1 MSTSVSGHIVDD
13 QSTPQGL
20 ANLVV
25 VIRDESA
32 LFSSNLGN
40 DTTKSDGGFTVP
52 YGGDLTPELGTR
64 KLGIYVFTQ
73 SHRQLYSAS
82 VDDVPGAILPLSN
95 ITIPHTEATG
105 WTVTL
110 GGSPN
115 ATPVRDG
122 NAVRFLIDN
131 EAAWGYVATLM
142 EGAVSSIDVMQLE
155 FDVPPEY
162 YAAPPEEQPEIVLSF
177 DTPVDPENPRRVQD
191 LRPERI
197 LLDKASRGLKVRV
210 IMPHQDLTD
219 VPAGVFVIEIFLAL
233 LLLALAPVGAYVVSK
248 YWPLLRG
255 WKNLLDYLAAAG
267 STADDQGF
275 RVTPFNVVHAK
286 LVLVDD
292 SEAIVV
298 GSPFNQS
305 YWDTG
310 LHQVYE
316 PRRGSASGEP
326 VGVHDVSLGVSGPA
340 VKDMHD
346 AFRLHWNTST
356 QRKISDGVVVSGSTT
371 LTSATAN
378 FTDAD
383 IGKEVDATIVRAI
396 YDGVLAGGSKTLS
409 SATANFTD
417 SDIGSEIQGSPIPA
431 TTTIVSKQSA
441 TSVTLSAAATANA
454 SVANLVISSQSPI
467 PPNTTIVSVQHSAD
481 HPGPADPSATATLS
495 AAATQSK
502 SSVAIVINSLPE
514 IAVAAP
520 VTSLD
525 PKAANPKEAIASLQL
540 VRTLNAGGLPAPLD
554 KGERGILE
562 AYLRA
567 IEQATQYIYL
577 ENQYF
582 TNDAI
587 GDALVAALNDITRP
601 KLQIIVMINVTPDI
615 PMYPTWQ
622 AKLIQRI
629 RKCAGANVDRI
640 EFFSAWTHDPPMPSQ
655 KHDNPMIMPNYL
667 HTKGA
672 IADGQWA
679 TLGSAN
685 LDGAS
690 LDAFQLLHAL
700 QFGDNVNHEL
710 NYVFFNGI
718 DGHPAA
724 GAGVD
729 VDAIDLLRRRLW
741 GEHLGIDPTSKKL
754 DANNGDWLTLWKNT
768 ADAKRAS
775 LVGSPTTTP
784 RDNLALGRILK
795 YPPDVD
801 KTIVTAQG
809 AATVTVG
816 PATDPRSFLQ
826 NLSIPLDHLDLV
838 EQVRSFN
845 FGQGKWV

>member
-1 MSTSVSGHIVDD
+1 MSTSATGRILDD

-32 LFSSNLGN
+32 LFSSDLGN
-40 DTTKSDGGFTVP
+40 AASATDGSFTVP

-64 KLGIYVFTQ
+64 KLGISVFTQ

-82 VDDVPGAILPLSN
+82 VDDVPGAILSLSN
-95 ITIPHTEATG
+95 ITVPRAEAAG

-110 GGSPN
+110 GGS
-115 ATPVRDG
+115 ASALPVREG

-131 EAAWGYVATLM
+131 EAAWGHVADAM

-162 YAAPPEEQPEIVLSF
+162 LAAPPSEQPEIVLSF
-177 DTPVDPENPRRVQD
+177 DAPVDPQTPRKVLD
-191 LRPERI
+191 AKDYRPERI
-197 LLDKASRGLKVRV
+197 LLDKASSGLKVRV

-233 LLLALAPVGAYVVSK
+233 VFLALAPVGAYVVSK

-292 SEAIVV
+292 TEAIVV

-326 VGVHDVSLGVSGPA
+326 VGVHDVSLGVRGPA

-346 AFRLHWNTST
+346 AFQLHWNASEP
-356 QRKISDGVVVSGSTT
+356 GAAVP
-371 LTSATAN
+371 
-378 FTDAD
+378 D
-383 IGKEVDATIVRAI
+383 IPVPPAI
-396 YDGVLAGGSKTLS
+396 
-409 SATANFTD
+409 
-417 SDIGSEIQGSPIPA
+417 
-431 TTTIVSKQSA
+431 
-441 TSVTLSAAATANA
+441 
-454 SVANLVISSQSPI
+454 
-467 PPNTTIVSVQHSAD
+467 
-481 HPGPADPSATATLS
+481 TAT
-495 AAATQSK
+495 
-502 SSVAIVINSLPE
+502 
-514 IAVAAP
+514 
-520 VTSLD
+520 
-525 PKAANPKEAIASLQL
+525 NPGEDAIASLQL
-540 VRTLNAGGLPAPLD
+540 VRTLNAGAFPSPLD

-567 IEQATQYIYL
+567 IEGATQYIYL

-582 TNDAI
+582 TNDTI
-587 GDALVAALNDITRP
+587 GDALVAALNDTTRP

-629 RKCAGANVDRI
+629 RKGAGANAERI

-655 KHDNPMIMPNYL
+655 KHVNPMIMPNYL

-672 IADGQWA
+672 IVDGLWA

-710 NYVFFNGI
+710 NYLFFNGI

-724 GAGVD
+724 GAG

-741 GEHLGIDPTSKKL
+741 GEHLGIDPTSTQL
-754 DANNGDWLTLWKNT
+754 DASKGDWLTLWKTT
-768 ADAKRAS
+768 ADAKRLGLTDDPA
-775 LVGSPTTTP
+775 TTP
-784 RDNLALGRILK
+784 RDKPALGRILK

-809 AATVTVG
+809 AATVTAG
-816 PATDPRSFLQ
+816 PATDPRGFLQ

-838 EQVRSFN
+838 EQVRSFS